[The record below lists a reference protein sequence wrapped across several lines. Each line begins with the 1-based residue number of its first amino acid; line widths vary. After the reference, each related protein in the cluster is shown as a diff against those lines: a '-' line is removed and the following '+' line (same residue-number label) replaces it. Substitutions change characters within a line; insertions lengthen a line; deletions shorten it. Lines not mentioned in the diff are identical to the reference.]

1 MSHIQAGMRKT
12 ALLAGL
18 LAFSSAAAASGA
30 APADDGMIEL
40 GLAIIAE
47 TPDYA
52 SAVKLAR
59 RAAKRLNSRFDLKG
73 LVDDPVHGLTLPK
86 ERCAKEYFAFPHYGG
101 PEENVGRGSMVSVE
115 FDGSKKAGEAGR
127 YYVLAFADHLRG
139 RDFESELAR
148 IRKVYPKVRVKVVEI
163 EVPGE

>member
-1 MSHIQAGMRKT
+1 MTRAL
-12 ALLAGL
+12 LLAGL
-18 LAFSSAAAASGA
+18 LSSASAPARAAAP
-30 APADDGMIEL
+30 PADGMIEL
-40 GLAIIAE
+40 GLAVLAQ

-59 RAAKRLNSRFDLKG
+59 QAAKRLNSRFDLKG

-86 ERCAKEYFAFPHYGG
+86 ERCAEEHFAFPHYGG

-115 FDGSKKAGEAGR
+115 FDASKKAGEPGR

-139 RDFESELAR
+139 RDFDSELSR
-148 IRKVYPKVRVKVVEI
+148 IRKVYPKVQVKVIEI
-163 EVPGE
+163 EAPGE